1 MVHCRV
7 HIRGRNVTAES
18 LYANS
23 NAYYKKIA
31 GLFIKSSSQE
41 LLGKS
46 LQALKCSI
54 YMVLRW
60 KIWNVIPPSHGDM
73 ILGQNCKIDVFSS
86 SLLLIMYQINWI
98 YSNDKQGRIYQNCKC
113 HDPRGRGSSAWAWPQ
128 VIKWKC
134 IISFKYKIFFSTCG
148 HKLDKL
154 RI

>member
-54 YMVLRW
+54 YIVLRW

-98 YSNDKQGRIYQNCKC
+98 YSNDKQGRIYQNCKY
-113 HDPRGRGSSAWAWPQ
+113 HDGAGVLVLGRG
-128 VIKWKC
+128 
-134 IISFKYKIFFSTCG
+134 
-148 HKLDKL
+148 HKS
-154 RI
+154 